1 MVSFFAL
8 LFFAACDFDFT
19 PRLNKE
25 MLKAQKEMA
34 GQHYGKAISRYKGI
48 LGSNPSKEIKVKACY
63 RLGEL
68 YSIQMLDYSKALNYY
83 GQVRDVSDDS
93 LWEVKAEEKMA
104 EINFMYTKDY
114 KAAIKNYIRLFEFRP
129 KLDKSD
135 IYEYRLAL
143 CFFHIGKM
151 DKSISIF
158 ERIQKNKKHQYNVK
172 SFYHL
177 GMIFFQSQQWEKAI
191 FYWKDY
197 VKRETRRDKVV
208 QARFLMANAY
218 ETMEQ
223 LKEAYNLYYSIWG
236 EYPHTEVLKNRL
248 NGIYARRVSRK
259 R

>member
-1 MVSFFAL
+1 M
-8 LFFAACDFDFT
+8 ACDFT

-25 MLKAQKEMA
+25 ILKTQKDIA
-34 GQHYGKAISRYKGI
+34 GQQYQKAISRYEGI
-48 LGSNPSKEIKVKACY
+48 LDSNPPTEIKVKIY
-63 RLGEL
+63 YQLGEL
-68 YSIQMLDYSKALNYY
+68 YSIQMLDYNKALNFYAR
-83 GQVRDVSDDS
+83 VKDASDDF

-104 EINFMYTKDY
+104 EINFMYTKNY
-114 KAAIKNYIRLFEFRP
+114 KAAIKNYTHLFEFRP

-135 IYEYRLAL
+135 MYEYRLAL

-151 DKSISIF
+151 DKSIPIF
-158 ERIQKNKKHQYNVK
+158 ERIRKNEKHQYNVK

-177 GMIFFQSQQWEKAI
+177 GMIFFQSQKWEKAV

-197 VKRETRRDKVV
+197 IKRETRRDRIV
-208 QARFLMANAY
+208 QTRFLMANAY

-223 LKEAYNLYYSIWG
+223 LKEAYNLYYSILG

-248 NGIYARRVSRK
+248 NAIYARRVSRK